1 MYGFHRDNCRSDCID
16 QLDRKVATDT
26 LPDEVLFHTFYFYVN
41 QTWDEDA
48 WHTLVHV
55 CQQWRYVVFA
65 SPKRLNLRLHCTH
78 GRAVKNMLD
87 VWPLSLPIVISDHD
101 LHTTPPEL
109 EGAKIFIAAL
119 KHRDR
124 ISAIDLQAWLWEP
137 IVAMTEPFPVLT
149 SLRLH
154 SWAMGL
160 NLVLP
165 DSFMG
170 GSCPRLQVL
179 HLDEIPFPGVGKL
192 LLSTSDLTGL
202 YLQDIPYSGY
212 IAPEAMITYLSTL
225 TKLESFDLGFRSP
238 RSRAKRA
245 NRRPPTVTRI
255 VLAALTEFQF
265 KGDSAYLEEIVSRI
279 DAPLLDTFTITFF
292 DCLVLDTPQLRH
304 FISHTEKFT
313 ALHRA
318 DVLFHGDYHDI
329 GVTFSPSGG
338 LRPTDRGTLT
348 LGVLYADSGPG
359 FMSLVRLCSSAW
371 PPLPTLERLSALNY
385 VSSRQPRIA
394 VTEWVEFLRVFIF
407 VKDLDLFGGLSY
419 QIMNALRELAGEGV
433 IEVLPALQNIFVH
446 ELWTSDDILKSI
458 EPFVAARQLSG
469 HPVAVHRLK

>member
-1 MYGFHRDNCRSDCID
+1 
-16 QLDRKVATDT
+16 VATDT
-26 LPDEVLFHTFYFYVN
+26 LPDEVLLHTFYFYVN
-41 QTWDEDA
+41 EAWDEDA
-48 WHTLVHV
+48 WYPLVHV
-55 CQQWRYVVFA
+55 CQRWRYVVFA
-65 SPKRLNLRLHCTH
+65 SPKRLNLRLLYSHH
-78 GRAVKNMLD
+78 RAVKNKLD
-87 VWPLSLPIVISDHD
+87 VWPSSLPIVISDRD
-101 LHTTPPEL
+101 LRTTPPEL

-124 ISAIDLQAWLWEP
+124 VSAIDLEAWLWELV
-137 IVAMTEPFPVLT
+137 VAMTEPFPVLT

-154 SWAMGL
+154 SWPRNL
-160 NLVLP
+160 NRVLP

-179 HLDEIPFPGVGKL
+179 HLDMIPFPGVGKL

-212 IAPEAMITYLSTL
+212 IAPEAMISYLSTL

-245 NRRPPTVTRI
+245 TRRRPTVTRI

-279 DAPLLDTFTITFF
+279 DAPLLDNFTITFF

-304 FISHTEKFT
+304 FISHTKKFT
-313 ALHRA
+313 ALCQA
-318 DVLFHGDYHDI
+318 DVIIDGDYNDI

-338 LRPTDRGTLT
+338 LRPTDRGSLT
-348 LGVLYADSGPG
+348 LGVQYADSGPG
-359 FMSLVRLCSSAW
+359 FMSLVQLCSSAW
-371 PPLPTLERLSALNY
+371 PPLPTLERLSTRIC
-385 VSSRQPRIA
+385 VPSRLPRIA
-394 VTEWVEFLRVFIF
+394 VTEWVELLRVFVF
-407 VKDLDLFGGLSY
+407 VKDLDLFGRLSY

-433 IEVLPALQNIFVH
+433 IEVLPALKNIFVH
-446 ELWTSDDILKSI
+446 ELGTSDDILKSI
-458 EPFVAARQLSG
+458 EPFVTARQLSG
-469 HPVAVHRLK
+469 HPVAVHHLK